1 MSIYEKIYRQVEC
14 VPDGKVATYGQI
26 ARLVGGCAARQ
37 VGYAMAALSEGA
49 GVPWHRIV
57 NHKGEISLRGGSD
70 GHRLQRV
77 LLEAEGVVFSEN
89 GKINLETYLWRNK

>member
-1 MSIYEKIYRQVEC
+1 MSVYEKIYMQVKC

-37 VGYAMAALSEGA
+37 VGYAMAALSDGA

-57 NHKGEISLRGGSD
+57 NHKGEISLRRGSD
-70 GHRLQRV
+70 GHRLQRI
-77 LLEAEGVVFSEN
+77 LLEAEGVVFSWD
-89 GKINLETYLWRNK
+89 GKIDLGAYLWRDK

>member
-1 MSIYEKIYRQVEC
+1 MSVYEKIYKQVQC

-26 ARLVGGCAARQ
+26 AKLVGGCAARQ

-49 GVPWHRIV
+49 GVPWHRII

-70 GHRLQRV
+70 GHRLQRI
-77 LLEAEGVVFSEN
+77 LLEAEGVVFSQN
-89 GKINLETYLWRNK
+89 GKINLDTYLWRGK

>member
-1 MSIYEKIYRQVEC
+1 MSVYEKIYRQVKC

-37 VGYAMAALSEGA
+37 VGYAMAALSDGG

-57 NHKGEISLRGGSD
+57 NHKGEISLRSGSD
-70 GHRLQRV
+70 GHRLQRI
-77 LLEAEGVVFSEN
+77 LLEAEGVVFSRD
-89 GKINLETYLWRNK
+89 GKIDLDAYLWRDK